1 MTSLSAIHDNYYH
14 IKTDQTVKSIGWL
27 PTQLFLLSH
36 VSPDAAQVNKTAQP
50 AAPPN
55 IIVPFVRP
63 FTHLQAETGGNL
75 SRAHTHSAKMRER
88 RAETMLCDAPKP
100 AASV

>member
-1 MTSLSAIHDNYYH
+1 MTSLSAIRDNYNH
-14 IKTDQTVKSIGWL
+14 IKTDQTVRSIGRL
-27 PTQLFLLSH
+27 PTQLFLVSH

-50 AAPPN
+50 AALPN

-75 SRAHTHSAKMRER
+75 SRAHTHTAR
-88 RAETMLCDAPKP
+88 R
-100 AASV
+100 